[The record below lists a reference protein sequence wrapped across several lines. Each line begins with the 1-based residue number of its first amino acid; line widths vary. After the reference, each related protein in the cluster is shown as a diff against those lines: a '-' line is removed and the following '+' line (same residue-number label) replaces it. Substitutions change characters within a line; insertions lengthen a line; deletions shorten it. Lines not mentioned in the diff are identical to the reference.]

1 MDSSEARRQLAA
13 LIETEAPHRGDRLP
27 AERTLARRIGCSRET
42 LRAALSRLEAE
53 GAIWRH
59 VGQGTFR
66 GPRPA
71 GVPLRETLLVAVT
84 GPADLMEARL
94 LIEPPVA
101 RAAATGGRR
110 RDPGYL
116 RRRVEAGRQ
125 ARDLAACE
133 AADSAFHR
141 AVAETAGNPV
151 LLGVLAYLA
160 DARRRAP
167 WQHEWDRT
175 YRRIGVAEFRGR
187 HSDQHAA
194 IAAAIEAGD
203 GAAAEREMR
212 AHLETVRAAMATA
225 G

>member
-1 MDSSEARRQLAA
+1 MDCLDAYRRLSA
-13 LIETEAPHRGDRLP
+13 LIETEIPHRGDRLP
-27 AERTLARRIGCSRET
+27 AERALARRIGCSRET
-42 LRAALSRLEAE
+42 LRTALLRLEAE
-53 GAIWRH
+53 GSIWRH

-71 GVPLRETLLVAVT
+71 GAPLRETLLVAVT

-101 RAAATGGRR
+101 RTAAAKARQSDLGH
-110 RDPGYL
+110 L
-116 RRRVEAGRQ
+116 RRRVEAGRR
-125 ARDLAACE
+125 ARDFATCE

-141 AVAETAGNPV
+141 TIAETAGNPV
-151 LLGVLAYLA
+151 LLGVLVYLA

-175 YRRIGVAEFRGR
+175 YRRIGVEEFRKR

-194 IAAAIEAGD
+194 IVAAIEAGD
-203 GAAAEREMR
+203 GEAAEREMR
-212 AHLETVRAAMATA
+212 AHLETIWAAMAAA